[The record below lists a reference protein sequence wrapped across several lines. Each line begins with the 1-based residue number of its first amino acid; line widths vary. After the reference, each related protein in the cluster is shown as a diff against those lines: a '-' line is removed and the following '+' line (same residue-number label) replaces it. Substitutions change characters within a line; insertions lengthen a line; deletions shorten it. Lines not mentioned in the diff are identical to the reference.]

1 MPKMQGPPNVHPFAG
16 GAPVIGPQ
24 FVSDSDRRN
33 VMALNILVVD
43 DSEVMRTMII
53 KTLEICGLPINEIY
67 QAADGAQALEKLNS
81 SWIDMALVDINMP
94 VMNGEEMIDRMREN
108 SEYNDTPVVV
118 VSTEGSEVRVGRLRE
133 KGARFIHKPFTPE
146 MIRDT
151 VKEVLGDGVFDGTE
165 N

>member
-1 MPKMQGPPNVHPFAG
+1 MAVNV
-16 GAPVIGPQ
+16 
-24 FVSDSDRRN
+24 
-33 VMALNILVVD
+33 LVVD
-43 DSEVMRTMII
+43 DSGVMRSMIV
-53 KTLEICGLPINEIY
+53 KTLRLSGLQLGEIY
-67 QAADGAQALEKLNS
+67 QAADGREGLDVLGEH
-81 SWIDMALVDINMP
+81 WIDLIIVDINMP

-118 VSTEGSEVRVGRLRE
+118 VSTEGSETRVERLRD

-151 VKEVLGDGVFDGTE
+151 VKDLLGDGVFDGTE

>member
-1 MPKMQGPPNVHPFAG
+1 MAVNV
-16 GAPVIGPQ
+16 
-24 FVSDSDRRN
+24 
-33 VMALNILVVD
+33 LVVD
-43 DSEVMRTMII
+43 DSGVMRSMSV
-53 KTLEICGLPINEIY
+53 KTLRLSGLQLGEIH
-67 QAADGAQALEKLNS
+67 QAADGREGLDTLDEH
-81 SWIDMALVDINMP
+81 WIDLVIVDINMP

-118 VSTEGSEVRVGRLRE
+118 VSTEGSETRVERLRD

-151 VKEVLGDGVFDGTE
+151 VKDLLGDGVFDGTE

>member
-1 MPKMQGPPNVHPFAG
+1 MAVNV
-16 GAPVIGPQ
+16 
-24 FVSDSDRRN
+24 
-33 VMALNILVVD
+33 LVVD
-43 DSEVMRTMII
+43 DSGVMRSMIV
-53 KTLEICGLPINEIY
+53 KTLRLSGLQLGEIY
-67 QAADGAQALEKLNS
+67 QAADGQEGLDALGEN
-81 SWIDMALVDINMP
+81 WIDLVIVDINMP

-118 VSTEGSEVRVGRLRE
+118 VSTEGSKTRVERLRD

-151 VKEVLGDGVFDGTE
+151 VKDLLGDGVFDGTE

>member
-1 MPKMQGPPNVHPFAG
+1 MAVNV
-16 GAPVIGPQ
+16 
-24 FVSDSDRRN
+24 
-33 VMALNILVVD
+33 LVVD
-43 DSEVMRTMII
+43 DSGVMRSMIV
-53 KTLEICGLPINEIY
+53 KTLRLSGLQLGEIY
-67 QAADGAQALEKLNS
+67 QAADGGEGLDALGEN
-81 SWIDMALVDINMP
+81 WIDLIIVDINMP

-118 VSTEGSEVRVGRLRE
+118 VSTEGSETRVERLRD

-151 VKEVLGDGVFDGTE
+151 VKDLLGDGVFDGTE

>member
-1 MPKMQGPPNVHPFAG
+1 MAVNV
-16 GAPVIGPQ
+16 
-24 FVSDSDRRN
+24 
-33 VMALNILVVD
+33 LVVD
-43 DSEVMRTMII
+43 DSGVMRSMIV
-53 KTLEICGLPINEIY
+53 KTLRLSGLQLGEIY
-67 QAADGAQALEKLNS
+67 QAADGREGLDALGEH
-81 SWIDMALVDINMP
+81 WIDLIIVDINMP

-118 VSTEGSEVRVGRLRE
+118 VSTEGSETRVKRLRD

-151 VKEVLGDGVFDGTE
+151 VKDLLGDGVFDGTE

>member
-1 MPKMQGPPNVHPFAG
+1 MAVNV
-16 GAPVIGPQ
+16 
-24 FVSDSDRRN
+24 
-33 VMALNILVVD
+33 LVVD
-43 DSEVMRTMII
+43 DSGVMRSMIV
-53 KTLEICGLPINEIY
+53 KTLRLSGLQLGEIY
-67 QAADGAQALEKLNS
+67 QAADGREGLDALGEH
-81 SWIDMALVDINMP
+81 WIDLIIVDINMP

-118 VSTEGSEVRVGRLRE
+118 VSTEGSETRVERLRD

-151 VKEVLGDGVFDGTE
+151 VKDLLGDGVFDGTE